1 MNKVLNMTFASS
13 LTDLCEINSSFDS
26 GVLRIC
32 YPGANRNNTF
42 ISKESI
48 ERCLPTIYNC
58 PIVCNYDRESDT
70 FGGHDIEIVRDNEG
84 SLRIVNVTQPVGV
97 IPESAR
103 VWFENIECEDGEI
116 REYLCAEVLIWKRQ
130 EAYRKLKDDGITSHS
145 MELNVKS
152 GERIDG
158 LYHINDFEFTAF
170 ALIGVEPCFE
180 DSALEMFSHRDYKA
194 QFAEMMQELKENF
207 NLVNT
212 SLEVDNKHPQFST
225 TEGGKK
231 VLEEKIALAQEYGI
245 EIEGLDFSIEDITIE
260 ELKEKFEAMRASVE
274 EPEIATPEVTEPE
287 VTDKFAL
294 VSNVV
299 EELHRMLRAITIER
313 EWGTCTRYWYV
324 DCDLDAGEVYCWD
337 TEDWLLYGFK
347 YSVDGDAI
355 TIDFDSKKR
364 KKYIIED
371 FNEGEQNSP
380 FYQLFETLESKLHDG
395 LEIKSQ
401 YQNASDTIASLEEE
415 LGELRE
421 FKKNVEADIAK
432 SEREKVFAQFEDLIG
447 VEAFENLRN
456 NCEEMTVEDLEE
468 KCFAIRGRQ
477 NGSAAKFALETK
489 QPRILVNPSN
499 GETEPYGGIFIKYGK
514 KSN

>member
-13 LTDLCEINSSFDS
+13 LTDLCEVNSSFDS
-26 GVLRIC
+26 GILRIC

-42 ISKESI
+42 ISKDSI

-58 PIVCNYDRESDT
+58 PIVCNYDRETDT
-70 FGGHDIEIVRDNEG
+70 FGGHDIEIVRDSEG
-84 SLRIVNVTQPVGV
+84 GLRIVNVTQPVGV

-103 VWFENIECEDGEI
+103 VWFEEFECEDGEV

-130 EAYRKLKDDGITSHS
+130 EAYRKLKEDGITSHS
-145 MELNVKS
+145 MELTVKS
-152 GERIDG
+152 GKNIDG

-180 DSALEMFSHRDYKA
+180 DSALEMFSRRDFKA
-194 QFAEMMQELKENF
+194 QLAEMMQELKENI

-212 SLEVDNKHPQFST
+212 SVEVDNIHPQFNT

-245 EIEGLDFSIEDITIE
+245 EVEDLEFSIEEITLE
-260 ELKEKFEAMRASVE
+260 ELKEKFEAMKDAGS
-274 EPEIATPEVTEPE
+274 EPEVSTPEVEMPDTEN
-287 VTDKFAL
+287 KFAL

-299 EELHRMLRAITIER
+299 DELYRMLREVTIER

-324 DCDLDAGEVYCWD
+324 DCDFDINEVYCWD

-355 TIDFDSKKR
+355 LIDFDSKKR
-364 KKYIIED
+364 KKYVIAD
-371 FNEGEQNSP
+371 FDEGEQASP
-380 FYQLFETLESKLHDG
+380 FSQVFEILEAKLHDG
-395 LEIKSQ
+395 LEMESK

-421 FKKNVEADIAK
+421 FKKNTEADIAK

-447 VEAFENLRN
+447 VEAFDNLRD
-456 NCEEMTVEDLEE
+456 NCTEMSIEDIEE

-477 NGSAAKFALETK
+477 NGTTSKFSLEQK
-489 QPRILVNPSN
+489 QPKIIVETPD
-499 GETEPYGGIFIKYGK
+499 GTTEPYGGLFIKYGK